1 MVFPLKM
8 SFLGPKFSKKSLGRG
23 GHYILHYAFLVF
35 LGGEGIFQPE
45 RRVRSRYYGL
55 KAGEFPAPLLCVKVC
70 VAASVTFF
78 KNKTW
83 NEQVTKFGVQEV
95 QSLVLEG
102 EPNVWG
108 SSRFGFIVRFRNT
121 NLGSSRFE
129 VRKFQGLGSSI
140 FGIFKFVPSKP
151 SLL

>member
-1 MVFPLKM
+1 MRIH
-8 SFLGPKFSKKSLGRG
+8 SD
-23 GHYILHYAFLVF
+23 
-35 LGGEGIFQPE
+35 
-45 RRVRSRYYGL
+45 
-55 KAGEFPAPLLCVKVC
+55 
-70 VAASVTFF
+70 FF

-83 NEQVTKFGVQEV
+83 NEQGTKFGVQEV